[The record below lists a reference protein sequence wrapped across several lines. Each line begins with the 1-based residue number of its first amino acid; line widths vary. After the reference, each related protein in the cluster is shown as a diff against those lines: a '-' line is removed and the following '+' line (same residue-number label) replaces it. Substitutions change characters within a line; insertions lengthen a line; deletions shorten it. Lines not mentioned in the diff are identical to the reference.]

1 MASATATNG
10 KGGRSADR
18 PVVTRFAPSPTG
30 FLHIG
35 GARTAL
41 FNWLY
46 ARHHGGKAL
55 LRIEDTDRAR
65 STDAAID
72 AILDGLDWLGLDY
85 DEPPVFQSRRHER
98 HAAVAKAMLAAG
110 HAYKCFASAE
120 ELEVMRAEQ
129 RANKQPMRYD
139 GRWRD
144 RDPAEAPEGAPFVI
158 RIKTPTEGETIIDD
172 AVQGQVTVKNAEIDD
187 YILLRSDGTPT
198 YMLAVVVDD
207 HDMGVTHVIRG
218 DDHLNNAFRQLP
230 IYRAMQAME
239 GGWEEPVYAH
249 IPLIHGADG
258 AKLSK
263 RHGAMGVDAYRDE
276 LGLLPE
282 AVSNYLLR
290 LGWGHGDQ
298 EIFTREE
305 AIALFDLPGV
315 GKSASRFD
323 FKKLANMN
331 GLYMREADDT
341 RLANLAAPR
350 IAVLEPGFAIE
361 RNRDLLVRAMP
372 ALKARAKNLDEL
384 AAGSLFLFRQ
394 MPLALDEK
402 ARDLLSDDA
411 RCLLAGVAA
420 KLKTEA
426 DWTSEALEAS
436 LKSMAEE
443 FGLGLGKLAQPL
455 RAALTGQAT
464 SPGIFDVLVLLGRDE
479 SLARIEAQAHG
490 ATARDDAIADN

>member
-1 MASATATNG
+1 MASGSAAIGNG
-10 KGGRSADR
+10 AESAR
-18 PVVTRFAPSPTG
+18 QPVVTRFAPSPTG

-41 FNWLY
+41 FNWLF

-65 STDAAID
+65 STEAAID

-85 DEPPVFQSRRHER
+85 DDAPVFQSHRADR
-98 HAAVAKAMLAAG
+98 HAEVANKLLAAG
-110 HAYKCFASAE
+110 HAYKCFATAE
-120 ELEVMRAEQ
+120 ELEEMRAQQ

-144 RDPAEAPEGAPFVI
+144 RDPSEAPEGAPFVV
-158 RIKTPTEGETIIDD
+158 RLKTPTSGETVIED
-172 AVQGQVTVKNAEIDD
+172 AVQGSVKVKNVEIDD

-230 IYRAMQAME
+230 IYRAMQEIE
-239 GGWEEPVYAH
+239 GGWDLPVYAH

-282 AVSNYLLR
+282 AVDNYLLR

-298 EIFTREE
+298 EQFTREE
-305 AIALFDLPGV
+305 AIAFFDLPAV
-315 GKSASRFD
+315 GKSPSRFD

-331 GLYMREADDT
+331 GLYMREADDE
-341 RLANLAAPR
+341 RLANLAASR
-350 IAVLEPGFAIE
+350 IAALEPAFDAE
-361 RNRDLLVRAMP
+361 RDHGLLAQAMP
-372 ALKARAKNLDEL
+372 SLKARAKNLDEL
-384 AAGSLFLFRQ
+384 AEGSLFLFRKR
-394 MPLALDEK
+394 PLPLDEK
-402 ARDLLSDDA
+402 AQALLTEDS
-411 RCLLAGVAA
+411 RQLLADISVQL
-420 KLKTEA
+420 KLCS
-426 DWTSEALEAS
+426 DWTSEPLETS
-436 LKSMAEE
+436 LKAMAEQR
-443 FGLGLGKLAQPL
+443 GLGLGKLAQPL

-479 SLARIEAQAHG
+479 SLARIDAQADCVPAKDG
-490 ATARDDAIADN
+490 AITNP